1 MQTRIAQ
8 VEKRLQLIKSR
19 SDGLKDEQETLTE
32 EYLKLKQQVKSKNNV
47 HKEQEVFVLRGL
59 MDNSLHGFKN
69 KFKLKH
75 G

>member
-8 VEKRLQLIKSR
+8 VEKRLQLIKRR

-32 EYLKLKQQVKSKNNV
+32 QYLKLKQQVKSKNKV

-59 MDNSLHGFKN
+59 MYNGLHGFKN